1 MSDQDAFNRI
11 LASLCDAMLD
21 DTQWPAT
28 SALIDEACGIVG
40 NVLLISGG
48 PPDDVRVLFAQ
59 AHYRGQRREDWE
71 REYLEHYHPIDERI
85 PRFRQLPDSRLVHI
99 RALYTTEE
107 LQTSPAYNE
116 AMARMQAQDSVN
128 VRLVEP
134 DGSHITWS
142 PQNPVAPGGWS
153 TPQLA
158 LIRGLLPHLRQYV
171 RVRQAL
177 AKAEALS
184 TSVIDLLATPRLGV
198 IHLDRRG
205 QIVEANDRARA
216 MLRQGD
222 GVVDQ
227 DGVLSA
233 RVPADQARFAQL
245 VAAALVD
252 PGAVSGSMLLQ
263 RGAVMPRLVVHVN
276 PVGVRQP
283 DLGAQRVA
291 ALVLLVE
298 PGRQARLDPAL
309 VAATL
314 GLTPLE
320 GQVAVWLAE
329 GWTVREIAAARGR
342 QVGSVHWHLKQIYQK
357 LGISR
362 QADLVRLVLSVA
374 AFG

>member
-1 MSDQDAFNRI
+1 
-11 LASLCDAMLD
+11 MLD
-21 DTQWPAT
+21 DTLWPAT
-28 SALIDEACGIVG
+28 SALIEEACGAQGTALMVEA
-40 NVLLISGG
+40 G
-48 PPDDVRVLFAQ
+48 PADDLQLFF
-59 AHYRGQRREDWE
+59 AHASCRGQDHTAWA
-71 REYLEHYHPIDERI
+71 REYREHYYPIDESVLRT
-85 PRFRQLPDSRLVHI
+85 RHLPDSRIVPI
-99 RALYTTEE
+99 SELYTAAE
-107 LQTSPAYNE
+107 LQTSATYNE
-116 AMARMQAQDSVN
+116 ALRQFNAQAGLN
-128 VRLVEP
+128 VRLDGP
-134 DGSHITWS
+134 DGSHIIWALGD
-142 PQNPVAPGGWS
+142 PVTPDGWAA
-153 TPQLA
+153 PQLA
-158 LIRGLLPHLRQYV
+158 LLQGLLPHLRQFV

-184 TSVIDLLATPRLGV
+184 TSVIDLLDTPRLGV

-216 MLRQGD
+216 MLRHGD
-222 GVVDQ
+222 GVVDR

-245 VAAALVD
+245 VAAALAD
-252 PGAVSGSMLLQ
+252 PGAASGSMLLQ
-263 RGAVMPRLVVHVN
+263 RGAVVPRLVVHVN

-298 PGRQARLDPAL
+298 PGRQARLDPTL

-320 GQVAVWLAE
+320 GQVAVWLAA

-342 QVGSVHWHLKQIYQK
+342 QVGSVHWHLKQIYQQK

>member
-1 MSDQDAFNRI
+1 MSDQDAFDRI
-11 LASLCDAMLD
+11 LASLYDAMLD
-21 DTQWPAT
+21 DAQWPAT

-40 NVLLISGG
+40 NALLIGAG
-48 PPDDVRVLFAQ
+48 PQDTVRVLFAQ

-142 PQNPVAPGGWS
+142 LQDPVAPGGWS

-158 LIRGLLPHLRQYV
+158 LIRGLLPHLRQFV